1 LSAGFLHAAL
11 IGRRERMLAQ
21 LAALVGI
28 GSGSADGAGIDRVGD
43 WLARAWAELGFA
55 EERHAVG
62 AAADLRL
69 LWRRGGGRGRLLI
82 LGHMD
87 TVWPAEIAAAWPF
100 ACDEAY
106 AAGPGVG
113 DMKGGLVVAHAAV
126 QALIEAG
133 GMLPAETRLVL
144 VPDEELGSV
153 RSRALIEAEALTADW
168 VLVMEPARPDG
179 RIIVGRG
186 AVGAVVARAEGVS
199 AHVLNRAAG
208 ASAVRFLAERVA
220 ALEAL
225 DGVSVGILR
234 GGEAR
239 QVVPPS
245 CEMHIDLRAPD
256 AVSAENLLARVK
268 QILAPPEGSCVA
280 CVLNGGITRPAFP
293 RAASEALFARAARVA
308 EGLGIAYGG
317 LVTQGGSDGSFAASL
332 GRPTL
337 DGLGPVCFDTC
348 SLRERIVIG
357 SLAERAAVF
366 AGLVTELAAHAQE

>member
-1 LSAGFLHAAL
+1 MIAGCLHTAL
-11 IGRRERMLAQ
+11 TGRRERMLAQ

-43 WLARAWAELGFA
+43 YVARAWAELGFA
-55 EERHAVG
+55 QERHAVG
-62 AAADLRL
+62 AAADLRV

-82 LGHMD
+82 LGHLD
-87 TVWPAEIAAAWPF
+87 TVWPTEVAASWPF
-100 ACDEAY
+100 ACDDDTAS
-106 AAGPGVG
+106 GPGVG

-133 GMLPAETRLVL
+133 ALLPAEIRLML

-153 RSRALIEAEALTADW
+153 QSRARIEAAAREADW

-179 RIIVGRG
+179 SVIVGRG

-199 AHVLNRAAG
+199 AHVLNRVAG

-220 ALEAL
+220 MLEAL

-239 QVVPPS
+239 QVVPPT

-256 AVSAENLLARVK
+256 AASAEKLLAQVK
-268 QILAPPEGSCVA
+268 QILVPPEGLRVSCV
-280 CVLNGGITRPAFP
+280 LSGGVTRPAFP
-293 RAASEALFARAARVA
+293 RGASDGLFARAARIA

-317 LVTQGGSDGSFAASL
+317 LLTEGGSDGSFAAAL
-332 GRPTL
+332 GRSTL

-348 SLRERIVIG
+348 SRRERILIG
-357 SLAERAAVF
+357 SLADRAAILG
-366 AGLVTELAAHAQE
+366 GLIAELAAA